1 VHHLPYTAE
10 RFYLLSELEQKVQF
24 IFLDELLSDDDDY
37 DDFDDNDND
46 TVSQVNVPAAD
57 HDVHGRDGGHD
68 NNIMIGVDKDDV
80 SSVTVTVAYQART
93 SLSDHHRLAQCGG
106 RDK

>member
-1 VHHLPYTAE
+1 MHHLPHYTAE

-24 IFLDELLSDDDDY
+24 VFLNELLSDDDDV
-37 DDFDDNDND
+37 DDNID

-80 SSVTVTVAYQART
+80 SSVTC
-93 SLSDHHRLAQCGG
+93 QCE
-106 RDK
+106 R

>member
-1 VHHLPYTAE
+1 MHHLPYTAE

-24 IFLDELLSDDDDY
+24 IFLDELLSDDDDDDD

-57 HDVHGRDGGHD
+57 HDVHDRDGGHD

-80 SSVTVTVAYQART
+80 SSVTCHCER
-93 SLSDHHRLAQCGG
+93 
-106 RDK
+106 